1 MGTGMGSFH
10 SLCSFSIGTFPI
22 PHDDERYHSTLRSY
36 MFYELVLVKVAGT
49 HRALL
54 LGEYVASNIKA

>member
-36 MFYELVLVKVAGT
+36 MFYELVLWLKYPE
-49 HRALL
+49 LIEL
-54 LGEYVASNIKA
+54 YY

>member
-36 MFYELVLVKVAGT
+36 MFYELVLWLKYPELIELYYSPRVC
-49 HRALL
+49 
-54 LGEYVASNIKA
+54 S